1 MLGPTG
7 PNRLYL
13 YAGTSSGH
21 IANGPG
27 VAAGQPSI
35 FKRLTTA
42 GVSFGVYSNASSS
55 GPGCPGPY
63 SFETSIFCADI
74 PQGAKTFAQFQA
86 DAKAGTLPHVVWI
99 YPGSDEHPPSDIQN
113 GESDVQKFYDA
124 LAASPQWSH
133 AAFVITYDEG
143 GGQYDHVPPPPAC
156 LPDAIPP
163 NIPAEGSTPGKFDRY
178 GFRVPMII
186 ASAYSKP
193 HFVSHV
199 TNSHTSLLRFIE
211 LRWNLPACSDRDAN
225 EDPLIEFFDF
235 SQPSFATPHVPP
247 AVVVANPTTKGC

>member
-186 ASAYSKP
+186 ASAYSKL
-193 HFVSHV
+193 
-199 TNSHTSLLRFIE
+199 TDTSATSPASCSRGRCRPVPWRPSSWRRTPPRGE
-211 LRWNLPACSDRDAN
+211 SPRWGSRGRRT
-225 EDPLIEFFDF
+225 
-235 SQPSFATPHVPP
+235 SSRSGGPP
-247 AVVVANPTTKGC
+247 G